1 MDPSLVRWKSK
12 SRNEDW
18 YWMDGSVVIKTPLS
32 NLSIWEMDD
41 IDYWSDVWD
50 EKAVQTNFLMM
61 YGGDLFAQ
69 ENGKE
74 CTFICGPTE
83 VTGKKTILMEFKK
96 VNLTFS
102 LFHLEYRFEAPHKEL
117 LDKWGNKRMTGF
129 NMTWYLRNGTG
140 AQVNHKPNSVSRVT
154 LSTEKEKAKAK
165 NSDTD
170 LNNAILLSRHLRANK
185 HMSQKEILEWVITE
199 KINASGFFKRKSCLA
214 QQYSSGEERGL
225 IEQLL
230 NKEELT
236 DKNKQTDSNHN
247 SEDVATGF
255 KVYSALLFCPE
266 SAQLETLKPYR
277 FLSNLVK
284 IQSLPSIVGSIVSA
298 RGQGVYSVQFTG
310 FYHKLE
316 ELLGLQYLLVKS
328 PERLNSIWKKD
339 WSQVMNRGKQCQSSK
354 CAGEN
359 TEIEGE
365 WLIEY
370 W

>member
-129 NMTWYLRNGTG
+129 NMTWYLRNSTG
-140 AQVNHKPNSVSRVT
+140 AQLTHKPNSVSRVT
-154 LSTEKEKAKAK
+154 LSTEKEKGKAK
-165 NSDTD
+165 NYDTD
-170 LNNAILLSRHLRANK
+170 LNSAILLSEHLRANK
-185 HMSQKEILEWVITE
+185 RMSQKEILEWVISE
-199 KINASGFFKRKSCLA
+199 KINGSGFFKRQNCLA
-214 QQYSSGEERGL
+214 QQYSLGEERGL

-236 DKNKQTDSNHN
+236 DQ
-247 SEDVATGF
+247 
-255 KVYSALLFCPE
+255 
-266 SAQLETLKPYR
+266 
-277 FLSNLVK
+277 
-284 IQSLPSIVGSIVSA
+284 VG
-298 RGQGVYSVQFTG
+298 RNWQHFGEG
-310 FYHKLE
+310 
-316 ELLGLQYLLVKS
+316 
-328 PERLNSIWKKD
+328 KKD
-339 WSQVMNRGKQCQSSK
+339 HKNFRQARVYYFRDKCVVFARNCKFAPLTQCN
-354 CAGEN
+354 A
-359 TEIEGE
+359 IHA
-365 WLIEY
+365 IY
-370 W
+370 